1 MLKVQQGDHDQKVIR
16 VILDQKE
23 TKNDRGL
30 KGHTGAQGL
39 REIRVTKEILVYKA
53 QRVILVH
60 KGSPGS
66 GAAWHQGPK
75 GDKGDIGSQG
85 QKGDTAP

>member
-1 MLKVQQGDHDQKVIR
+1 MN
-16 VILDQKE
+16 
-23 TKNDRGL
+23 KNDRRL